1 MKKMN
6 KTNNYQLTIIIP
18 VFNET
23 DNINRIYEAVNSY
36 FQQCPVSACLLFVDD
51 GSTDGSLQKIQ
62 QLCER
67 SESFFY
73 ISLEKNSGISAAL
86 KAGIDQTMSPYVGY
100 MDADLQTDVRDFDLL
115 LKHITKYKLV
125 TGIRVSRQDSVF
137 KRMQSFMA
145 NRFRRLITHDGAT
158 DTGCP
163 LKLMQTDYAKR
174 IPFFTG
180 MHRFIPALML
190 LEEGGSYVE
199 VPIRHYPRVAGV
211 SKFNLR
217 NRVLNALVDC
227 IAYKWISVRY
237 IRYTIY
243 KTNL

>member
-1 MKKMN
+1 MN
-6 KTNNYQLTIIIP
+6 KTNNYQLTIVIP

-23 DNINRIYEAVNSY
+23 DNINRIYEAVHSY

-51 GSTDGSLQKIQ
+51 GSTDDSLQKIQ
-62 QLCER
+62 QVCER
-67 SESFFY
+67 TESFFY

-86 KAGIDQTMSPYVGY
+86 KAGIDHTMSPYVGY
-100 MDADLQTDVRDFDLL
+100 MDADLQTDVRDFDIL

-125 TGIRVSRQDSVF
+125 TGVRVARQDSMF
-137 KRMQSFMA
+137 KRIQSFVA
-145 NRFRRLITHDGAT
+145 NRFRSWITHDGVT

-180 MHRFIPALML
+180 MHRFIPALIL
-190 LEEGGSYVE
+190 LEEGGSYLE
-199 VPIRHYPRVAGV
+199 VPVRHYPRIAGV

-217 NRVLNALVDC
+217 NRIWNALVDC
-227 IAYKWISVRY
+227 MAYKWMSVRY
-237 IRYTIY
+237 ITYAIR